1 MVGNVRWRSS
11 LLSEGEYRSGGSS
24 IMVFGGSQQLIRYCF
39 SVSEAEVEV
48 LLAVA
53 SIDSL
58 ADEINS
64 SDSSL
69 GFVGAI
75 FSN

>member
-1 MVGNVRWRSS
+1 
-11 LLSEGEYRSGGSS
+11 
-24 IMVFGGSQQLIRYCF
+24 MVFGGSQQLIRYCF